1 MDASQ
6 DNTGD
11 TQQLLGDGVHQNLQS
26 PSKKGNPPNISDVIG
41 VLQEDHSYHG
51 WGLDDFI
58 RPLLALLGIA
68 FLPLYALVW
77 MGRKAYEALTAD
89 IFLGYSWRPA
99 DGHKPDQIFQWFYN
113 IYEDPHQFRR
123 SFAYLMAFLYAA
135 IQAAVVFAAMQGF
148 LLSQFAFGGPSGL
161 LLAATI
167 GTTTGLVNYNLAISF
182 MIGLFTAAN
191 KKDPHLADVKKDIKK
206 SWSKSFMYNGWL
218 YGLAGIISLAASA
231 IMAALTWHV
240 LGTMVTGAGALA
252 GLGPMGILVPYVG
265 GIATLVAYFVMFFCE
280 VRDSLNDHWKGQK
293 TLVQKFKDNWRWASE
308 HKAEAALNLLLIT
321 LTLVGL
327 AVTVYVGMG
336 DMVADLGV
344 PSGVAWTFAAIN
356 FIGAAGFFGKGA
368 AGMGAYFH
376 KLWAGFTATFEDGGW
391 GFRRAVWRSFSETF
405 LAVYRHGH
413 AIYVKGGH
421 DYRRVV
427 NANGQSVMVRQF
439 TQAKHTSI
447 DAGAYVLA
455 RSGIVNFAR
464 LALFILTVF
473 TIVAIFAG
481 ASMGIPTLGVVALL
495 AGRMALKF
503 AIGRWDTQDN
513 KEQAKA
519 NTTTKNWTGYESIHT
534 LSDEAENLLREEVY
548 QRSMGSS
555 PLRENY
561 HQVKLIADLLAE
573 QAGLQADID
582 AGRVVGIVEVT
593 VAGLSTI
600 LAGLAVN
607 AAGNTALTLC
617 QNLQAWQFYMLAVG
631 APLMSISGAAKP
643 NFTEQDRLWVREVDL
658 VSVNEDQEAKYA
670 RLFGNGRRAVADIL
684 MPVRVAG

>member
-1 MDASQ
+1 MDTTQ
-6 DNTGD
+6 DD
-11 TQQLLGDGVHQNLQS
+11 TQQLLGDGVHQSLQS

-77 MGRKAYEALTAD
+77 LGRKAYEALTAGLLD
-89 IFLGYSWRPA
+89 GYSWKPV
-99 DGHKPDQIFQWFYN
+99 DGDKPNQTFQWFYN

-191 KKDPHLADVKKDIKK
+191 KRDPHLADVKKDIKK

-240 LGTMVTGAGALA
+240 LGSMVTGAGALA

-280 VRDSLNDHWKGQK
+280 VRDSLNDHWKGEK

-356 FIGAAGFFGKGA
+356 FVGAAGFFGKGA

-376 KLWAGFTATFEDGGW
+376 KLWAGFRATFEDGRW
-391 GFRRAVWRSFSETF
+391 GFGRAVWRSFSETF

-439 TQAKHTSI
+439 TAFNVSTPMDSWKG
-447 DAGAYVLA
+447 DYALA

-519 NTTTKNWTGYESIHT
+519 NTTTHNWTGTKSIHT
-534 LSDEAENLLREEVY
+534 LSDETENLLREEVY
-548 QRSMGSS
+548 KRSISS
-555 PLRENY
+555 PPSVEG
-561 HQVKLIADLLAE
+561 HDQVKLIADLLGE
-573 QAGLQADID
+573 QAALQAEID
-582 AGRVVGIVEVT
+582 AGQVDGIVEVT

-643 NFTEQDRLWVREVDL
+643 NFTEQDRLWVREEDL
-658 VSVNEDQEAKYA
+658 VSGDQEAKYA
-670 RLFGNGRRAVADIL
+670 RLFGDGRRAVADIL